1 MDRIAACESLFRLL
15 DHHLFAPGKDTPVSS
30 PLSPAQL
37 QAKIPLSLQPEGIP
51 LEELQELIK
60 LYLHYAVNTAHPLY
74 LNQLWGGIDL
84 ACVWGDLVTS
94 ATNTSMFTYEVAPV
108 ATLIEQELISTM
120 GALVG
125 FAQVEGQFTTGGSNG
140 NLMAM
145 AMARYLKDPDS
156 KGQGMRQH
164 RPLVALVSAEAHY
177 SFEQAAHLLGL
188 GTDHLWRVPTDPQ
201 GRMVVAEAEGLIRQA
216 KAEGACPFFL
226 AATAGTTVQGSFDP
240 LRPLTQL
247 AHQEDLWLHV
257 DGAWGSSVLLSPSH
271 RHLMQ
276 GVEEADSLV
285 WDAHKMMGM
294 TLTCSVLLI
303 NGHRQGLMAET
314 FAAGGRSYLFHETAD
329 PAFDL
334 GLGSMHCGRRV
345 DALKLWLTWKHLGNR
360 GWAERI
366 DRYFQ
371 LAQQAETWIQ
381 SSPHLQLITPRQSLN
396 LCFQYIPEDTRLDR
410 NQLVLE
416 IRKRLR
422 QEGIAMVNYAQ
433 IASQTVF
440 RLVLCNNQT
449 QPEDLDRFFTHL
461 VRIGRE
467 LEIQTGPAKL

>member
-1 MDRIAACESLFRLL
+1 MDRIAACERLLRLL
-15 DHHLFAPGKDTPVSS
+15 DHHLFASGKDMPVLS

-37 QAKIPLSLQPEGIP
+37 REKIPLRLPPEGIS
-51 LEELQELIK
+51 LEELQDLIG
-60 LYLHYAVNTAHPLY
+60 LYLDYTVNTAHPLY
-74 LNQLWGGIDL
+74 LNQLWGGVDL
-84 ACVWGDLVTS
+84 PCVWGDLVTS
-94 ATNTSMFTYEVAPV
+94 VTNTSMFTYEVAPV
-108 ATLIEQELISTM
+108 ATLIEQELIRKM
-120 GALVG
+120 GSLVG
-125 FAQVEGQFTTGGSNG
+125 FGQVEGQFTTGGSNG

-145 AMARYLKDPDS
+145 AMARYRKDPDGKS
-156 KGQGMRQH
+156 QGMRQH

-188 GTDHLWRVPTDPQ
+188 GTDHLWRIPTDPQ
-201 GRMVVAEAEGLIRQA
+201 GRMVVAEAERLIRQA
-216 KAEGACPFFL
+216 KAGGACPFFL
-226 AATAGTTVQGSFDP
+226 AATAGTTVQGAFDLLP
-240 LRPLTQL
+240 PLTQL

-257 DGAWGSSVLLSPSH
+257 DGAWGSSVLLSPNH
-271 RHLMQ
+271 RHLLQ
-276 GVEEADSLV
+276 GVEQADSLV

-294 TLTCSVLLI
+294 TLPCSVLLI
-303 NGHRQGLMAET
+303 NGDHQGLMTKT
-314 FAAGGRSYLFHETAD
+314 FASGGRSYLFHETAD

-345 DALKLWLTWKHLGNR
+345 DALKLWLTWKHLGDR

-381 SSPHLQLITPRQSLN
+381 SSPHLQLVTPRQSLN
-396 LCFQYIPEDTRLDR
+396 LCFQYVPEDPSLDR

-416 IRKRLR
+416 IRQRLL

-433 IASQTVF
+433 IVSQTVF

-449 QPEDLDRFFTHL
+449 QPDDLDRFFTHL
-461 VRIGRE
+461 VRIGHE
-467 LEIQTGPAKL
+467 LEIQTRPARL